1 MDQELLADFLT
12 EAGDMVD
19 ALGEQIVAFEQSD
32 ADPEQLNAL
41 FRVFHTMKGS
51 AGFLEIQ
58 PMVDLCHA
66 AEELMGAVR
75 TGALDISP
83 EIIDGISQSVT
94 WLDNALAELSNGEAI
109 TPADPALIAS
119 LEAACRGESPA
130 ATEPQAQLAPERAVD
145 VDAILGEETGEPI
158 SDDDFEA
165 LRDAF
170 HGPETAATGRADREV
185 DVDAILGE
193 ETGEPISDDDF
204 EALLDA
210 FHGPEPAAPAAKA
223 EAPPVTQAATPPT
236 AAPPPTA
243 RPADAAPK
251 KARVETSIRIDTDRL
266 DAVVNQ
272 VGELVL
278 VRNRLKRLRET
289 VDDPLLDRTLG
300 HLDQVTT
307 GLQSSVMLMRMQPVR
322 KVFSKIPKIVRDLSR
337 TLNKKIEVVL
347 EGEDTELD
355 RTLVESLSEPL
366 VHLVRNAVDHGIEMP
381 AKRLEARKSECGR
394 LTLAA
399 QQVGDHIHIEI
410 RDDGAGIDPS
420 VIRAKAIEKGV
431 IDRESAARLDGQECL
446 DLIFR
451 PGFSTRDAVSEVSGR
466 GVGMDVVRSKIIELN
481 GSVEITSEVGEGSA
495 FLIRL
500 PLTLAILPALM
511 VTVSGREFAIPVTAI
526 EDVSRFDSS
535 RVECMGS
542 REVLRREEDVIAL
555 IRMEHWVGRA
565 STAEQQHCV
574 VVDVGRERRAL
585 LVDDVPGR
593 EEIVVKPLGKMMGG
607 LAGIAGASVTGD
619 GGIALVLDLPGL
631 LNQVSPA
638 YSVARSA
645 PPPMPAAEVAAA
657 SDDDMDLELF

>member
-12 EAGDMVD
+12 EAGEMIDS
-19 ALGEQIVAFEQSD
+19 LGEQIVAFEQSN

-41 FRVFHTMKGS
+41 FRVFHTLKGS

-58 PMVDLCHA
+58 PMVELCHA
-66 AEELMGAVR
+66 AEEVMGAVR
-75 TGALDISP
+75 TGQLGHSAELVDC
-83 EIIDGISQSVT
+83 ISQAVS
-94 WLDNALAELSNGEAI
+94 WLDAALAELSNGEVI
-109 TPADPALIAS
+109 TPADPALIKS
-119 LEAACRGESPA
+119 LRAVCGGPA
-130 ATEPQAQLAPERAVD
+130 ADEADVN
-145 VDAILGEETGEPI
+145 VDAILGEDSG
-158 SDDDFEA
+158 D
-165 LRDAF
+165 
-170 HGPETAATGRADREV
+170 
-185 DVDAILGE
+185 
-193 ETGEPISDDDF
+193 PISDDDF

-210 FHGPEPAAPAAKA
+210 FHGTATPSDNLAELQPEP
-223 EAPPVTQAATPPT
+223 PPVPP
-236 AAPPPTA
+236 AVAP
-243 RPADAAPK
+243 

-278 VRNRLKRLRET
+278 VRNRLKRLRES

-337 TLNKKIEVVL
+337 SLDKKIEVLL

-366 VHLVRNAVDHGIEMP
+366 VHLVRNAVDHGIEAP
-381 AKRLEARKSECGR
+381 AKRLENRKPEAGR

-431 IDRESAARLDGQECL
+431 IDRESAARLDAQECL

-466 GVGMDVVRSKIIELN
+466 GVGMDAVRSKIVELN
-481 GSVEITSEVGEGSA
+481 GSVEISSEVGAGSA

-511 VTVSGREFAIPVTAI
+511 VTVSEREFAIPVTAI
-526 EDVSRFDSS
+526 EEVARFDPD
-535 RVECMGS
+535 RVECLGS
-542 REVLRREEDVIAL
+542 REVMRRADDIIPL
-555 IRMEHWVGRA
+555 IRMDRWVGQA

-585 LVDDVPGR
+585 LVDAVPGR
-593 EEIVVKPLGKMMGG
+593 EEIVVKPLGRMMAG

-631 LNQVSPA
+631 LTRVSPVHSVLA
-638 YSVARSA
+638 SPPTGSVAEA
-645 PPPMPAAEVAAA
+645 GKDALG
-657 SDDDMDLELF
+657 LELF

>member
-66 AEELMGAVR
+66 AEELMGGVR
-75 TGALDISP
+75 TGALEISP
-83 EIIDGISQSVT
+83 EIIDGISQSVS
-94 WLDNALAELSNGEAI
+94 WLDSALAELSNGEAV
-109 TPADPALIAS
+109 TAADPALI
-119 LEAACRGESPA
+119 
-130 ATEPQAQLAPERAVD
+130 
-145 VDAILGEETGEPI
+145 
-158 SDDDFEA
+158 EA
-165 LRDAF
+165 LRAASR
-170 HGPETAATGRADREV
+170 GETPGADEPAAEASVEAAATSAKEV
-185 DVDAILGE
+185 DVDAILGA
-193 ETGEPISDDDF
+193 ETGDPISDDDF

-210 FHGPEPAAPAAKA
+210 FHGPESVAAADESAVAEPEPAPEPPPAEAKPEPIPSPSAAAKSAPAAPAARA
-223 EAPPVTQAATPPT
+223 PEAT
-236 AAPPPTA
+236 
-243 RPADAAPK
+243 PK
-251 KARVETSIRIDTDRL
+251 KARVETSIRVDTDRL

-322 KVFSKIPKIVRDLSR
+322 KVFSKVPKIVRDLSR

-381 AKRLEARKSECGR
+381 AKRVEARKPEVGR

-410 RDDGAGIDPS
+410 RDDGGGIDPS
-420 VIRAKAIEKGV
+420 VIRSKAIEKGV
-431 IDRESAARLDGQECL
+431 IDRESAARLDAQECL

-466 GVGMDVVRSKIIELN
+466 GVGMDVVRSKIVELN

-542 REVLRREEDVIAL
+542 REVLRREEDVISL
-555 IRMEHWVGRA
+555 IRMERWVGRA

-638 YSVARSA
+638 YSASR
-645 PPPMPAAEVAAA
+645 PPPLPMPAAEPVAAG
-657 SDDDMDLELF
+657 SDDMDLELF

>member
-19 ALGEQIVAFEQSD
+19 SLGEQIVAFEQSN
-32 ADPEQLNAL
+32 ADPDQLNAL
-41 FRVFHTMKGS
+41 FRVFHTLKGS

-66 AEELMGAVR
+66 AEEVMGAVR
-75 TGALDISP
+75 TGQLAISA
-83 EIIDGISQSVT
+83 EIVDGISQSVT
-94 WLDNALAELSNGEAI
+94 WLDAALAELSNGEAV
-109 TPADPALIAS
+109 TPADPALIAV
-119 LEAACRGESPA
+119 LRAACHGPEEDKPA
-130 ATEPQAQLAPERAVD
+130 DDAPEPAVD
-145 VDAILGEETGEPI
+145 VDAILGDDTG
-158 SDDDFEA
+158 D
-165 LRDAF
+165 
-170 HGPETAATGRADREV
+170 
-185 DVDAILGE
+185 
-193 ETGEPISDDDF
+193 PISDDDF

-210 FHGPEPAAPAAKA
+210 FHGPAPTPEPVAQQEPEPAKPEVAPAPEPKA
-223 EAPPVTQAATPPT
+223 VTPPAST
-236 AAPPPTA
+236 AA
-243 RPADAAPK
+243 AP
-251 KARVETSIRIDTDRL
+251 KARVETSIRVDTNRL

-307 GLQSSVMLMRMQPVR
+307 GLQNSVMLMRMQPVR

-337 TLNKKIEVVL
+337 SLNKKIEVVL

-366 VHLVRNAVDHGIEMP
+366 VHLVRNAVDHGIEAP
-381 AKRLEARKSECGR
+381 AKRLEGRKPEVGR

-431 IDRESAARLDGQECL
+431 VDRESAARLDAQECL

-466 GVGMDVVRSKIIELN
+466 GVGMDVVRSKIVELN
-481 GSVEITSEVGEGSA
+481 GSVEIMSEVGVGST

-526 EDVSRFDSS
+526 EEVSRFDSS
-535 RVECMGS
+535 RVECMSS
-542 REVLRREEDVIAL
+542 REVIRRDQDVIAL
-555 IRMEHWVGRA
+555 IRMEHWVGRP
-565 STAEQQHCV
+565 SGAEEQHCV

-638 YSVARSA
+638 YASTVTAIPR
-645 PPPMPAAEVAAA
+645 PAVAASA
-657 SDDDMDLELF
+657 EQDIDLELF

>member
-1 MDQELLADFLT
+1 M
-12 EAGDMVD
+12 
-19 ALGEQIVAFEQSD
+19 
-32 ADPEQLNAL
+32 
-41 FRVFHTMKGS
+41 
-51 AGFLEIQ
+51 
-58 PMVDLCHA
+58 
-66 AEELMGAVR
+66 
-75 TGALDISP
+75 
-83 EIIDGISQSVT
+83 
-94 WLDNALAELSNGEAI
+94 
-109 TPADPALIAS
+109 
-119 LEAACRGESPA
+119 
-130 ATEPQAQLAPERAVD
+130 
-145 VDAILGEETGEPI
+145 
-158 SDDDFEA
+158 
-165 LRDAF
+165 
-170 HGPETAATGRADREV
+170 
-185 DVDAILGE
+185 
-193 ETGEPISDDDF
+193 
-204 EALLDA
+204 
-210 FHGPEPAAPAAKA
+210 
-223 EAPPVTQAATPPT
+223 
-236 AAPPPTA
+236 
-243 RPADAAPK
+243 
-251 KARVETSIRIDTDRL
+251 
-266 DAVVNQ
+266 
-272 VGELVL
+272 

-511 VTVSGREFAIPVTAI
+511 VTV
-526 EDVSRFDSS
+526 VSRFDSS